1 MKRLGIAVALLATV
15 LAGCNAAHETS
26 TAKST
31 IPILND
37 KTHKRVASFPLSLGL
52 MEPSVTHYRCVGD
65 YAPAMRKLPSPAPQQ
80 AYVGLPFWQLTLR
93 CVNPKLKFN
102 LPKGFMRA
110 GMVWVYEM
118 PTTKRSLMQAI
129 QFLHPVSDLSL
140 SAIGKLPIGEG
151 RQGKQNLVWVLGDKT
166 TYIGFRDK
174 KQSGTV
180 LVYFSGRAVPLSV
193 LRQFA
198 KSMHPLP
205 SGSQQSNY

>member
-1 MKRLGIAVALLATV
+1 MKQIGLAIVV
-15 LAGCNAAHETS
+15 LAIVLGGCGTVHQTG
-26 TAKST
+26 TAKTT

-37 KTHKRVASFPLSLGL
+37 KTHKRVASFPMSLGL
-52 MEPSVTHYRCVGD
+52 MEPSVPHYQCVGD
-65 YAPAMRKLPSPAPQQ
+65 YAPAMRKPPSLGQQQ

-93 CVNPKLKFN
+93 CVNPRLKFN

-118 PTTKRSLMQAI
+118 PTTKRSLLQAI
-129 QFLHPVSDLSL
+129 QFMHPVSELRV

-151 RQGKQNLVWVLGDKT
+151 RQGNQNLVWVLGDKT
-166 TYIGFRDK
+166 TFIGFRDK

-193 LRQFA
+193 LKEFA
-198 KSMHPLP
+198 KSIHPLP
-205 SGSQQSNY
+205 SGP